1 MKTIKIAH
9 LYYDLMNLYG
19 ENGNVRALQKYL
31 SKSFNVKVF
40 NLTVDDEIDFD
51 KYDIFYIGSG
61 NNESFN
67 IVLEDIKKYKDKI
80 KDAINNKF
88 FITTGNSINLF
99 GKYYINKRKKTECLN
114 LLKYSSKEKKKRIV
128 GEQILKFKHSK
139 HEIIGFFNRGSKLI
153 KIKEKMLFSVI
164 EGYGTLEGINYKH
177 FYGTYLLGP
186 LLIRNPYFT
195 EYLVK
200 QICKKYDTEYIKV
213 NNDMEVKAYE
223 EYRYNF
229 LKK

>member
-1 MKTIKIAH
+1 MKKFRIAH

-67 IVLEDIKKYKDKI
+67 IVLEDIKKYKEKI
-80 KDAINNKF
+80 KNVINTKF
-88 FITTGNSINLF
+88 FIATGNSINLF
-99 GKYYINKRKKTECLN
+99 GKYYINNRKKIECLDI
-114 LLKYSSKEKKKRIV
+114 LKYSSKEKKKRIV

-200 QICKKYDTEYIKV
+200 QICKKYDTEYTKI
-213 NNDMEVKAYE
+213 NNDLEIKAYN

-229 LKK
+229 LNK